1 MVVSVQ
7 KVEIPYILDVYIYL
21 NNLDKEIQTNLG
33 LRILSLPYLKFI
45 LQTQTL

>member
-33 LRILSLPYLKFI
+33 LRILFLI
-45 LQTQTL
+45 